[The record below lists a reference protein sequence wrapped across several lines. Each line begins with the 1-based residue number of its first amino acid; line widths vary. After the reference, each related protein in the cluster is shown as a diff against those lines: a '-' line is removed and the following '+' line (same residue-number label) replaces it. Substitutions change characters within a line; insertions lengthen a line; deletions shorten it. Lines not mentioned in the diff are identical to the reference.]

1 MINRR
6 RICALATIICLC
18 ALAVLADN
26 WSQFRGAGSRGIS
39 AETNLPVKWSATEN
53 VKWKTKLPGPGHSS
67 PVVWGNRIFLTAY
80 RKAGSGEL
88 LVLCLD
94 KTTGKI
100 LWERKAPAKE
110 IEKVHDTN
118 SPASPTPATD
128 GKYVYAWFGS
138 FGLLC
143 YDFDGNKIW
152 EKPIGPYP
160 IEWGSASSPV
170 VYKDLVL
177 LNCDT
182 DAEDFLLAV
191 DKNTG
196 KTVWQTSRSNVER
209 AWPTP
214 VIWNVEGQDQ
224 IVVSGSAPLP
234 APPRPHGQGIQ
245 IALLEPEV
253 VNCRVLPA
261 RTILLANPT
270 SPAERKMR
278 ERKIRSLRFVFVFSF
293 PTFSF
298 PQSLARSSPTVSRTR
313 ARRAQIPIF

>member
-1 MINRR
+1 MSMTINRKR
-6 RICALATIICLC
+6 LFALAAIICLC
-18 ALAVLADN
+18 ALAALADN

-67 PVVWGNRIFLTAY
+67 PVVWGNRVFLTAH
-80 RKAGSGEL
+80 RKAASGEL

-100 LWERKAPAKE
+100 LWERKAPAKA

-143 YDFDGNKIW
+143 FDFDGNKIW
-152 EKPIGPYP
+152 EKPVGPYP

-182 DAEDFLLAV
+182 DSEDFLLAV

-196 KTVWQTSRSNVER
+196 KTIWQTSRSNIER

-224 IVVSGSAPLP
+224 IG
-234 APPRPHGQGIQ
+234 
-245 IALLEPEV
+245 
-253 VNCRVLPA
+253 
-261 RTILLANPT
+261 
-270 SPAERKMR
+270 
-278 ERKIRSLRFVFVFSF
+278 
-293 PTFSF
+293 
-298 PQSLARSSPTVSRTR
+298 R
-313 ARRAQIPIF
+313 AHV